1 VLRHAGVTM
10 QGVVFDSMI
19 GAFLANAP
27 GIGMDDLALS
37 ELGHHCI
44 PISELI
50 GQRPRRKSDPPQ
62 KTMNQVPLDQVA
74 QYAAEDADIT
84 LRLCNKLKAR
94 LDEQGMTELYE
105 QVEMPLVNVLATMEQ
120 QGIRVTPA
128 ILDAQR
134 DELQDRIDE
143 LRADILERA
152 KADFNPDSPKQ
163 LGDVLFN
170 QLGFKAIKKTKTGF
184 STDSEVLEKLA
195 ALEADELEAVP
206 EDARPIPG
214 LMIEYRMLTKLVG
227 TYLVA
232 LKEAIADD
240 GRVHARFNQTGAATG
255 RLSSSDPNLQ
265 NIPIRT
271 EVGRNIR
278 KAFVAEDGHKLI
290 AADYSQIELRVLA
303 HLSEDEALIKAFN
316 EGQDIH
322 RAVAAQV
329 FGVEPEDVDSE
340 QRGRAKVINF
350 GIIYGITAFGL
361 ARRIDGL
368 DNKAAAALID
378 DYKARFPGIDTFLNT
393 CIEKAQAD
401 GYVETILGRRRV
413 IDGIHERNPQ
423 RRALAERLA
432 INSVVQGSA
441 ADLIKVAM
449 VNLQSRI
456 EKESLPCKLLLQIHD
471 ELVIEAPA
479 DQADAMAEVLTSE
492 MRSAMELKVPL
503 DVEAGIG
510 EDWFGAK

>member
-1 VLRHAGVTM
+1 
-10 QGVVFDSMI
+10 
-19 GAFLANAP
+19 
-27 GIGMDDLALS
+27 
-37 ELGHHCI
+37 
-44 PISELI
+44 
-50 GQRPRRKSDPPQ
+50 
-62 KTMNQVPLDQVA
+62 
-74 QYAAEDADIT
+74 
-84 LRLCNKLKAR
+84 
-94 LDEQGMTELYE
+94 
-105 QVEMPLVNVLATMEQ
+105 
-120 QGIRVTPA
+120 
-128 ILDAQR
+128 
-134 DELQDRIDE
+134 
-143 LRADILERA
+143 
-152 KADFNPDSPKQ
+152 
-163 LGDVLFN
+163 
-170 QLGFKAIKKTKTGF
+170 
-184 STDSEVLEKLA
+184 
-195 ALEADELEAVP
+195 
-206 EDARPIPG
+206 
-214 LMIEYRMLTKLVG
+214 RMLTKLVG

-232 LKEAIADD
+232 LKEAIAED

-271 EVGRNIR
+271 EVGRDIR
-278 KAFVAEDGHKLI
+278 KAFVAAPGSMLI

-303 HLSEDEALIKAFN
+303 HLSEDDALINAFN

-329 FGVEPEDVDSE
+329 FGVAPEDVDSE

-368 DNKAAAALID
+368 DNKAAAELID

-393 CIEKAQAD
+393 CIGKAKAD
-401 GYVETILGRRRV
+401 GYVETILGRRRN

-441 ADLIKVAM
+441 ADLIKLAM

-456 EKESLPCKLLLQIHD
+456 ERESLPAKLLLQIHD

-479 DQADAMAEVLTSE
+479 DQADAMAKVLIEE
-492 MRSAMELKVPL
+492 MQNAMALKVPL
-503 DVEAGIG
+503 EVEAGIG

>member
-1 VLRHAGVTM
+1 
-10 QGVVFDSMI
+10 
-19 GAFLANAP
+19 
-27 GIGMDDLALS
+27 
-37 ELGHHCI
+37 
-44 PISELI
+44 
-50 GQRPRRKSDPPQ
+50 
-62 KTMNQVPLDQVA
+62 
-74 QYAAEDADIT
+74 
-84 LRLCNKLKAR
+84 
-94 LDEQGMTELYE
+94 
-105 QVEMPLVNVLATMEQ
+105 
-120 QGIRVTPA
+120 
-128 ILDAQR
+128 
-134 DELQDRIDE
+134 
-143 LRADILERA
+143 
-152 KADFNPDSPKQ
+152 
-163 LGDVLFN
+163 
-170 QLGFKAIKKTKTGF
+170 
-184 STDSEVLEKLA
+184 
-195 ALEADELEAVP
+195 
-206 EDARPIPG
+206 
-214 LMIEYRMLTKLVG
+214 MLTKLVG

-232 LKEAIADD
+232 LKEAIAED

-278 KAFVAEDGHKLI
+278 KAFIAENGHKLI

-303 HLSEDEALIKAFN
+303 HLSEDAALIKAFN

-329 FGVEPEDVDSE
+329 FGVAPEEVDSE

-393 CIEKAQAD
+393 CIEKAKSD
-401 GYVETILGRRRV
+401 GYVETILGRRRM

-456 EKESLPCKLLLQIHD
+456 ENESLPCKLLLQIHD

-479 DQADAMAEVLTSE
+479 DQADAMSEVLTSE